1 MGAVLKL
8 DPPQGRGGRAWGA
21 EEQGCDNKGGDSSF
35 QPWGQNTA
43 LLRKAAEV
51 QGAGKAMWSLG

>member
-1 MGAVLKL
+1 MQRCRDVTT
-8 DPPQGRGGRAWGA
+8 REVTGG
-21 EEQGCDNKGGDSSF
+21 F
-35 QPWGQNTA
+35 QPWGQNAA